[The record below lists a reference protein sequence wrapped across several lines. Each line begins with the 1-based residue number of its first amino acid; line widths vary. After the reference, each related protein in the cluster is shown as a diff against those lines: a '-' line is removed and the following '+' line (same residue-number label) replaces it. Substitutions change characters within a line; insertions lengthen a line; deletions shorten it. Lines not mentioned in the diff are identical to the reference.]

1 MTWIRT
7 DCYTPTNIRRE
18 TEQESLSLEVH
29 VTSTNS
35 EGEQESSIG
44 NNSSSISYR
53 RCPLHKHI
61 RNKAWLAVTSHIR
74 EHPSHIGRQN
84 RVGWSSLILA
94 IYHNAPLEVIAEM
107 LALLSPD
114 EQNRLLS
121 TPVPNG
127 ARLSLHF
134 AARFSHELELFKL
147 LVEPYP
153 LALAVPSTDG
163 SRPLDRAIYYSKDAK
178 ILQYLEQE
186 TKQQVL
192 LINNEKLRHFIMDC
206 CQECWSKQQQQQ
218 QQQQQRGTAGSKED
232 KNLQFILNLYGYSKE
247 REMINLFRNVL
258 SYVGIPRGRQD
269 TNYPYC
275 Y

>member
-1 MTWIRT
+1 MSWL
-7 DCYTPTNIRRE
+7 PTGLNNNIRHLTGE
-18 TEQESLSLEVH
+18 ESLSLKVH
-29 VTSTNS
+29 ETKTSYNN
-35 EGEQESSIG
+35 EGEQESSFG
-44 NNSSSISYR
+44 TNR
-53 RCPLHKHI
+53 CCPLHKHI
-61 RNKAWLAVTSHIR
+61 RNKVWTAVMSHIR
-74 EHPSHIGRQN
+74 EHPSHIGWQN

-94 IYHNAPLEVIAEM
+94 IYHSAPLEVIAEM

-127 ARLSLHF
+127 ARLTLHF
-134 AARFSHELELFKL
+134 AARFCHELEIFKV

-163 SRPLDRAIYYSKDAK
+163 SRPLDRAIYYSKDAN

-192 LINNEKLRHFIMDC
+192 SINNEKLRHFIMKC

-218 QQQQQRGTAGSKED
+218 QEQQQQQQGGTAGSNED
-232 KNLQFILNLYGYSKE
+232 KNLQFIVNLYGYSKE
-247 REMINLFRNVL
+247 REMINLFRDVL

-269 TNYPYC
+269 TNHPNC
-275 Y
+275 C